1 MFHPGQPVI
10 YEGELYYIVGMPLI
24 GAGGLRYTISSVP
37 PPIQGVPEQELSAVP
52 PVETAV

>member
-10 YEGELYYIVGMPLI
+10 YQGELFYVVGTPLI

-37 PPIQGVPEQELSAVP
+37 PPIQGVREQELIAVP
-52 PVETAV
+52 AVESTV